1 MDDWLLNWLHH
12 HHRFGLLNY
21 YDRLL
26 MDHRHWG
33 YHKETTPILSH
44 YGPKHTNVVAMVNA
58 NQAAAKVWEEI
69 ESKL

>member
-1 MDDWLLNWLHH
+1 MLHDEDGSPLMQRSDDTASALKN
-12 HHRFGLLNY
+12 
-21 YDRLL
+21 RLA
-26 MDHRHWG
+26 G

-44 YGPKHTNVVAMVNA
+44 YGPKQSNVVAMVNA